1 MEEPRPPEAV
11 RESDSDGSAVPECD
25 GDGECRSAA
34 PAPAVH
40 SSSSPS

>member
-1 MEEPRPPEAV
+1 MEEARPSEAV

-34 PAPAVH
+34 PARGIQSRLV
-40 SSSSPS
+40 S